1 MHKRIVDVQYVAARI
16 GVKALILWIQASFQ
30 HSSRQTGIIKF
41 LKRSLKRSYS
51 CCHHNLTAFLG
62 GELWRNVAQNIKPHN
77 VSVLKLTM
85 IIHNLRKR
93 KISRRNC
100 PPQEAI
106 TARYVVRREAQHLSP
121 LHWRPFLAAI
131 NKHYQRRLLFA
142 VLLCIPFSK
151 ASVSLVQGWED
162 SCTRCGLQC
171 KKKKCMRQKKN
182 HLVFTIVLLGNH
194 I

>member
-1 MHKRIVDVQYVAARI
+1 MHKRIVDVQYVAVRI

-51 CCHHNLTAFLG
+51 YCRHNLTAFFFL
-62 GELWRNVAQNIKPHN
+62 ELWRNVAQNIKPHN

-106 TARYVVRREAQHLSP
+106 TARYVDEKRNTFHRYTGGHGAVFFLQSCFASLLARRRFHLFRDEKTAAQDVVCN
-121 LHWRPFLAAI
+121 A
-131 NKHYQRRLLFA
+131 
-142 VLLCIPFSK
+142 
-151 ASVSLVQGWED
+151 
-162 SCTRCGLQC
+162 
-171 KKKKCMRQKKN
+171 KKKMHETKKKSPRVYDHFTRQP
-182 HLVFTIVLLGNH
+182 HLK
-194 I
+194 